1 MLILLLLSSIT
12 YDQTQEV
19 DLIELNC
26 FYDNEA
32 QLVFKQMIY
41 YRWSHVDNR
50 YHVIDWRLLKNRDMI
65 PIKQGRYYE
74 TIWMDGDQ
82 LRRIRAKYFRRSWT
96 HEDPEIMERERMPKD
111 RRRGLIK
118 MLKPKPDETDQ

>member
-19 DLIELNC
+19 DLIELNTL
-26 FYDNEA
+26 YDGDDRV
-32 QLVFKQMIY
+32 VFKQLIY
-41 YRWSHVDNR
+41 YQWDWATNR
-50 YHVIDWRLLKNRDMI
+50 YQCVDWRLMKHHGMI
-65 PIKQGRYYE
+65 PVKRGQYYE
-74 TIWMDGDQ
+74 SMWIDGEQ
-82 LRRIRAKYFRRSWT
+82 QRRVRSSYFRRSWSRD
-96 HEDPEIMERERMPKD
+96 DPEIEERERMPKD